1 MHGKP
6 LCNIELVSIPATH
19 EPRAAAY
26 QFGHRFSSSAIE
38 VACPRGSKDF
48 LLLPQKCLLL
58 SSCSHLL
65 CCSNKWI
72 FCNKKEQQIQDL
84 RNFSTMSFDLL
95 AISSIIVLEFF
106 SHTGYLDKKVNSLW
120 KTLDIS
126 ELEKT
131 PLSSSCLD
139 FVLKLS
145 VASFPYAAISRTL
158 CCNWFQQIYSPSVNS
173 FVCK

>member
-1 MHGKP
+1 MGVLFTQKNTLKTRTNGLAYP
-6 LCNIELVSIPATH
+6 YFKYARFIELVSIPATH

-38 VACPRGSKDF
+38 VACAGQQAF

-84 RNFSTMSFDLL
+84 RNFSTMNFDILL
-95 AISSIIVLEFF
+95 AISSITVLEFF
-106 SHTGYLDKKVNSLW
+106 SHRL
-120 KTLDIS
+120 
-126 ELEKT
+126 
-131 PLSSSCLD
+131 P
-139 FVLKLS
+139 
-145 VASFPYAAISRTL
+145 
-158 CCNWFQQIYSPSVNS
+158 
-173 FVCK
+173 